1 MTEKRNNKRKTSSQ
15 SQTSSTWMII
25 AIIAIVF
32 AVGLVLKIVLF
43 PSGGV
48 SNQSGSVQTVASGA
62 SWDSSLDSKEVLL
75 VAARFKCACGGC
87 GELPL
92 DECRCDM
99 PGGAREEKTFIRD
112 KLLEGLNVAQ
122 VADLLDKKYGLRVN

>member
-15 SQTSSTWMII
+15 TQGSDPWMII

-32 AVGLVLKIVLF
+32 AVGLVLKTVIF
-43 PSGGV
+43 PSASV
-48 SNQSGSVQTVASGA
+48 SNRSGSIQTAASEA
-62 SWDSSLDSKEVLL
+62 PWDSSLNSKEVLL
-75 VAARFKCACGGC
+75 VAAQFKCACGGC

-92 DECRCDM
+92 DECLCDM
-99 PGGAREEKTFIRD
+99 PRGAKEEKTFIRD

-122 VADLLDKKYGLRVN
+122 VTDLLDK